1 MAAAVLAACPSAC
14 EAVVADSAAA
24 SVMSDTHS
32 RGCDP
37 PYPATR
43 SRRIWAEV
51 AALARAVRQI
61 GSAASVSH
69 RGTHP
74 PLYFQSFVPPSMFPF
89 KSRVKSIHATPS
101 LCHGS
106 PLYYLPPGNHFE
118 SKATHLKATH
128 LNASSLNLP
137 LHSASIIRNSQT
149 H

>member
-69 RGTHP
+69 HGTHP
-74 PLYFQSFVPPSMFPF
+74 PLYFQSFVPSSMFPF
-89 KSRVKSIHATPS
+89 KSPRKVHPCYSLTLSRLASLLPAPWQLFRVKGHTFKSHTLKRLITQPAPS
-101 LCHGS
+101 LGFH
-106 PLYYLPPGNHFE
+106 Y
-118 SKATHLKATH
+118 T
-128 LNASSLNLP
+128 
-137 LHSASIIRNSQT
+137 
-149 H
+149 